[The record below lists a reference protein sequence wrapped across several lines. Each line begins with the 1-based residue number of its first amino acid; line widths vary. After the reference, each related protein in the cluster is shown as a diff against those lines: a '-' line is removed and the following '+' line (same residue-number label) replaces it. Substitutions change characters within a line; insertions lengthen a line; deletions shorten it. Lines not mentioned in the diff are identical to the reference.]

1 MVGMAWWRRRQPL
14 RRYQPPSEFVA
25 PPLEELVEEGLMIA
39 LAGVRMSVKNQ
50 ILVHT
55 LRDGIEL
62 DLAWCE
68 ATVGAEL
75 GTLAQ
80 ESADDARRLA
90 GQLVGKRPEVWVDD
104 SEARY
109 EPERLPRRQR
119 LLTLMAARLQQLAT
133 DEEKVRELAI
143 ASRDAALE
151 DMVAARTLPSH
162 RTRALRGDARDA
174 ALALLREELDELDDF
189 D

>member
-1 MVGMAWWRRRQPL
+1 
-14 RRYQPPSEFVA
+14 
-25 PPLEELVEEGLMIA
+25 MIA

-55 LRDGIEL
+55 LRDGVDL

-75 GTLAQ
+75 GALAQ

-90 GQLVGKRPEVWVDD
+90 GQLVGKRPEVWVDEG
-104 SEARY
+104 EARY

-119 LLTLMAARLQQLAT
+119 LLTLMAARLQQLAG
-133 DEEKVRELAI
+133 DEDAVRELAV
-143 ASRDAALE
+143 ASRDAALD
-151 DMVAARTLPSH
+151 DMVAARALPPPP
-162 RTRALRGDARDA
+162 RRAVKGDARDA
-174 ALALLREELDELDDF
+174 ALALLRAELEELDDF